1 MSDQVSSP
9 KKTRRKIK
17 AFSTEVKE
25 LGNQKF
31 KDNRE
36 VKTL

>member
-1 MSDQVSSP
+1 MSDQVSNP
-9 KKTRRKIK
+9 NETREKIK
-17 AFSTEVKE
+17 AFTAEVKE

-36 VKTL
+36 VRTL